1 MTNEDIIG
9 KYCSDFNEPKI
20 NSNGYL
26 LPKEYIFNEVS
37 LLSAM
42 DAARKDEAE
51 KYYIH
56 SRLTKEESEKIRSYK
71 ATEVK
76 FISDEI
82 GVSVYCKNE
91 KGKWIDVTDYSTW

>member
-1 MTNEDIIG
+1 MTNEELL
-9 KYCSDFNEPKI
+9 KTEQSVEPVPLLGI
-20 NSNGYL
+20 FATEIPAYL
-26 LPKEYIFNEVS
+26 KGSVCRL
-37 LLSAM
+37 M

-56 SRLTKEESEKIRSYK
+56 ARLTKEESEKIISYK

-76 FISDEI
+76 FISGEI

-91 KGKWIDVTDYSTW
+91 KGKWIDITDYSTW